1 MRKNLM
7 FVGAFAVTLMLA
19 ACGSGVQRK
28 TSEKYSAAEVE
39 HIAKKYGL
47 DF

>member
-28 TSEKYSAAEVE
+28 TSENILQRKWNRR
-39 HIAKKYGL
+39 IR
-47 DF
+47 